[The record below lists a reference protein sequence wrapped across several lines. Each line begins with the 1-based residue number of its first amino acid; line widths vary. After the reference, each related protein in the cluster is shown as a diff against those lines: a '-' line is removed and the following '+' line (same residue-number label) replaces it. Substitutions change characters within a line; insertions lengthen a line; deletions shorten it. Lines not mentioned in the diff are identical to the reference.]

1 MFLYTNNKPFKK
13 EKEEIRKTTPFTIAS
28 KRITFFGINLAKEVK
43 NLYTK
48 NYKTLMKETEE
59 IQINRKILSLWIEI
73 ISIVKMSLLPKVI
86 YWFNKISTKI
96 KETFFFTEIEK
107 IILKFVWNHKR
118 PSIVRT
124 ILRRKNKAEGN
135 TLPNFKLW

>member
-1 MFLYTNNKPFKK
+1 M
-13 EKEEIRKTTPFTIAS
+13 RKTTPFTIAT

-59 IQINRKILSLWIEI
+59 IQINGKILCLRIGI
-73 ISIVKMSLLPKVI
+73 ISIVKISLLPKVI
-86 YWFNKISTKI
+86 YRFNKIIKI
-96 KETFFFTEIEK
+96 KVTFFYRNRKT
-107 IILKFVWNHKR
+107 ILKFVWNHKR

-135 TLPNFKLW
+135 TFPNFKLW

>member
-1 MFLYTNNKPFKK
+1 MFLYTNNKPSKK
-13 EKEEIRKTTPFTIAS
+13 EKEEMRKTTPFTIAT

-48 NYKTLMKETEE
+48 NYKTLRKETEE
-59 IQINRKILSLWIEI
+59 IQINGKILCLRIGI

-86 YWFNKISTKI
+86 YRFNKISIKI
-96 KETFFFTEIEK
+96 KVTFFYRNRKT
-107 IILKFVWNHKR
+107 ILKFVWNHKR

-135 TLPNFKLW
+135 TFPNFKLW